1 MSSTAVELWVA
12 LMVAAMVIYMVA
24 YTLLRTSGDGRPWY
38 VRLRHPIAGGERDG
52 RAAPEVGAP
61 QAEPGVETPA
71 PEAGAPQAEHGTE
84 TPAPEPDQSTV
95 REAASHS
102 R

>member
-1 MSSTAVELWVA
+1 MSSTAVELWVG

-38 VRLRHPIAGGERDG
+38 VRLRHPIAGGESD
-52 RAAPEVGAP
+52 AAPPPDAATSPGATAP
-61 QAEPGVETPA
+61 HDAQAEEPAGDGARPA
-71 PEAGAPQAEHGTE
+71 PETE
-84 TPAPEPDQSTV
+84 RSTTRESPA
-95 REAASHS
+95 RS

>member
-1 MSSTAVELWVA
+1 MSSTAVELWVG

-38 VRLRHPIAGGERDG
+38 VRLRHPTAGGERE
-52 RAAPEVGAP
+52 AAPAP
-61 QAEPGVETPA
+61 EAA
-71 PEAGAPQAEHGTE
+71 PEAGAPSKE
-84 TPAPEPDQSTV
+84 PAPTGDGARGASEAERPAA
-95 REAASHS
+95 REAAHS